1 MIRRGFWFAL
11 GAAVGVSGYRRVAR
25 AAKALLPEG
34 ERVGQLARWNAGSGA
49 PARRAASRAGGG
61 TVAFVR
67 DVRTGMAD
75 YLDRQREI

>member
-11 GAAVGVSGYRRVAR
+11 GAVLGITGYRRVTR
-25 AAKALLPEG
+25 AARALLPEG
-34 ERVGQLARWNAGSGA
+34 ERVGQLARRNGAGQ
-49 PARRAASRAGGG
+49 PERRTASRAGAG